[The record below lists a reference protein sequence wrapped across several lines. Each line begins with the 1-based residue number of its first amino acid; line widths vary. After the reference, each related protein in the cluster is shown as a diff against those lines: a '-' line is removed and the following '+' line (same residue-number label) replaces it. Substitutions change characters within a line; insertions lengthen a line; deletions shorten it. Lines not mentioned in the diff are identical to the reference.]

1 VVICDET
8 KIDKQHVVEKVKSL
22 STAYKITMN
31 AKGKDHVEIDCFIK
45 FIFITNNEENFIY
58 MSDED
63 VRYWIIKVPVLREEN
78 PNIMQ
83 SFIEEIPAF
92 LSYLNQR
99 TLKTEKLGRMWFHE
113 SLLKTDAMK
122 KVIEFSRS
130 TVQKEI
136 RQRIR
141 DMFMDFGVNEILMT
155 RIAIHKEFFNN
166 RHEANYIERVLKE
179 EMKVD
184 QYHELDPAA
193 KDLYGN
199 PEKIYKTKRHSYPK
213 WDEAFENN
221 TKKMVRVEVDSN
233 GRPYVFKREDFL
245 TAEEMKRVQVDAQ
258 TAYESK
264 IMGPTGGGSQGSLY
278 DDKNESVDD
287 LPF

>member
-1 VVICDET
+1 
-8 KIDKQHVVEKVKSL
+8 
-22 STAYKITMN
+22 
-31 AKGKDHVEIDCFIK
+31 
-45 FIFITNNEENFIY
+45 
-58 MSDED
+58 
-63 VRYWIIKVPVLREEN
+63 
-78 PNIMQ
+78 
-83 SFIEEIPAF
+83 
-92 LSYLNQR
+92 
-99 TLKTEKLGRMWFHE
+99 
-113 SLLKTDAMK
+113 
-122 KVIEFSRS
+122 
-130 TVQKEI
+130 VQKEI